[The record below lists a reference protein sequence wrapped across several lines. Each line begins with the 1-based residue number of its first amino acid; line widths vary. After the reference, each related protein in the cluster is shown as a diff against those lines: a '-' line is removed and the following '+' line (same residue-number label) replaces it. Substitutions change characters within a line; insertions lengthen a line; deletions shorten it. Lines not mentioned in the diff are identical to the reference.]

1 MAAACKVGEYLQ
13 GTYWATVGDGSAEAL
28 HITDST
34 LEAVTVESDG
44 SASTS
49 EFIWGI
55 DYNNIYLYDS
65 DYALQGSLDWQISD
79 DGSALQLTTPDG
91 IASIYTQLTEEE
103 ADDVVNYMLSL
114 IGG

>member
-1 MAAACKVGEYLQ
+1 MLQ
-13 GTYWATVGDGSAEAL
+13 GA
-28 HITDST
+28 
-34 LEAVTVESDG
+34 
-44 SASTS
+44 
-49 EFIWGI
+49 
-55 DYNNIYLYDS
+55 
-65 DYALQGSLDWQISD
+65 LDWQISD